1 MPQIEIIVSNK
12 LGLHARAAA
21 KLTQLAGQFSGEIFI
36 SKGAQR
42 VNAKSIMGV
51 MMLAAGIGRTVKLE
65 ASGGDAEQA
74 LTAHWGAAALDGLQ
88 LPATAALGDVHA
100 GADYR
105 AHLAGVLCRRLV
117 SRLSQQPA
125 PANTQHGLLQRF
137 LHPLFRSPP

>member
-1 MPQIEIIVSNK
+1 MPQIDIIVSNK

-51 MMLAAGIGRTVKLE
+51 MMLAAGIGSTVKLE

-74 LTAHWGAAALDGLQ
+74 LTALQ
-88 LPATAALGDVHA
+88 
-100 GADYR
+100 
-105 AHLAGVLCRRLV
+105 
-117 SRLSQQPA
+117 S
-125 PANTQHGLLQRF
+125 
-137 LHPLFRSPP
+137 LFDDKFGEGQ